1 MNIKTFFLVFLTI
14 FMMELGD
21 KTQISILNFATSL
34 KSPFWVFLGAILA
47 LGTSTLLAV
56 LIGANLFRLIPLRL
70 LRFIS
75 GGIFILLG
83 ILIILR
89 EITH

>member
-21 KTQISILNFATSL
+21 KTQISVLNFAASL
-34 KSPFWVFLGAILA
+34 KSPFWVFLGALLA

-56 LIGANLFRLIPLRL
+56 LIGDNLFRLIPLRL

>member
-1 MNIKTFFLVFLTI
+1 MNIKMFFLIFLTI

-21 KTQISILNFATSL
+21 KTQLSILNFAASV
-34 KSPFWVFLGAILA
+34 KSPFLVFLSAILA
-47 LGTSTLLAV
+47 LGISTLLAV
-56 LIGANLFRLIPLRL
+56 LIGDNLFRLIPLRL

-83 ILIILR
+83 ILIIIK
-89 EITH
+89 EINR